1 MRYNPW
7 HGCHKISE
15 GCGHCYMFRGDAL
28 FNRNPNE
35 VHRTGSFKLPNQKDR
50 TGKYKVPSNTTIF
63 TCFTSDFFIEEADE
77 WRKEVYRMMKERSDC
92 HFFLTTKRIERFHV
106 SLPEDWGD
114 GYPNVTIAVTIENQR
129 QAELR
134 LPIYTRLPIL
144 HKCILLEPL
153 LEKVDVRKYLDHIE
167 ELVVG
172 GESGPDARP
181 CDYAWVLDLREQ
193 AMVNQINF
201 TFKQTGAN
209 FIKDGKNYHLDRRF
223 HASQAKKAQIN
234 LFYRRLTYQKEE
246 SV

>member
-1 MRYNPW
+1 
-7 HGCHKISE
+7 
-15 GCGHCYMFRGDAL
+15 
-28 FNRNPNE
+28 
-35 VHRTGSFKLPNQKDR
+35 
-50 TGKYKVPSNTTIF
+50 
-63 TCFTSDFFIEEADE
+63 
-77 WRKEVYRMMKERSDC
+77 MMKERSDC
-92 HFFLTTKRIERFHV
+92 HFFLTTKRIDRFHV

-129 QAELR
+129 QADLR
-134 LPIYTRLPIL
+134 LPIYTRLPIQ

-153 LEKVDVRKYLDHIE
+153 LEKVDIRKYLGNVE

-172 GESGPDARP
+172 GESGPEARP

-193 AMVNQINF
+193 ALEKNINF

-209 FIKDGKNYHLDRRF
+209 FIKDGKSYRLDRRF

-234 LFYRRLTYQKEE
+234 LFYKRLSYQNEE